1 MPPTAHCWRRCI
13 TFCAGTIPY
22 TRRTP
27 VAERA
32 HAAGGALAAL
42 WAALRYC
49 YPLLLVLLLWELVAR
64 AELIRPLFLPTVT
77 TVLEQFWV
85 LLFEGEIVAPLLV
98 SLYRAF
104 AGLALAV
111 VFGVLAG
118 LWMARLKWAHWALD
132 PLVSLGFSA
141 PKLAFG
147 AIFIL
152 WFGIDHLSKI
162 LLVAF
167 TCVFP
172 MIVATYHGA
181 AAVSRTVIW
190 SAEAMGT
197 SERKLLSR
205 IIFPAPQPYIFS
217 GVRVTVP
224 VALIIAFPGEITAG
238 GGGVRAALMFAQRFF
253 QTPTVFVYI
262 LVMLATGLVLD
273 LVMLRLRHWLIPWD
287 DEADN
292 EKTESVIW

>member
-1 MPPTAHCWRRCI
+1 M
-13 TFCAGTIPY
+13 
-22 TRRTP
+22 
-27 VAERA
+27 AERA
-32 HAAGGALAAL
+32 DATRGSAAVL
-42 WAALRYC
+42 WAGLRYC
-49 YPLLLVLLLWELVAR
+49 YPLLLVLAAWEAVAR
-64 AELIRPLFLPTVT
+64 AGLIRPLFLPTITAVM
-77 TVLEQFWV
+77 EQFWI
-85 LLFEGEIVAPLLV
+85 LLLDGEIVTPLLV

-118 LWMARLKWAHWALD
+118 LLMARFKWANWTLD
-132 PLVSLGFSA
+132 PLVSLGFPA
-141 PKLAFG
+141 PKIAFVP
-147 AIFIL
+147 IFIL

-181 AAVSRTVIW
+181 IAVSRTVIW

-197 SERKLLSR
+197 PERKLLYR
-205 IIFPAPQPYIFS
+205 IIFPAAQPYIFS

-224 VALIIAFPGEITAG
+224 VALIIAFTAEMIAG
-238 GGGVRAALMFAQRFF
+238 GGGVGAALMFAQRFF

-262 LVMLATGLVLD
+262 LVMLATGFILD

-287 DEADN
+287 DEG
-292 EKTESVIW
+292 V

>member
-1 MPPTAHCWRRCI
+1 
-13 TFCAGTIPY
+13 
-22 TRRTP
+22 
-27 VAERA
+27 VAELTY
-32 HAAGGALAAL
+32 AARGALAPL

-85 LLFEGEIVAPLLV
+85 LLLEGEIVAPLLV

-111 VFGVLAG
+111 VFGVVAG
-118 LWMARLKWAHWALD
+118 LWMARSKWAHWALD
-132 PLVSLGFSA
+132 PLVSLGFPA
-141 PKLAFG
+141 PKIAFVP
-147 AIFIL
+147 IFIL

-205 IIFPAPQPYIFS
+205 IIFPAAQPYIFS

-224 VALIIAFPGEITAG
+224 VALIIAFTAEMIAG
-238 GGGVRAALMFAQRFF
+238 GGGVGAALMFAQRFF

-287 DEADN
+287 VEA
-292 EKTESVIW
+292 V

>member
-1 MPPTAHCWRRCI
+1 MFRSRRVLCVKGRDLPHSRHSV
-13 TFCAGTIPY
+13 AALA
-22 TRRTP
+22 
-27 VAERA
+27 AERA
-32 HAAGGALAAL
+32 HAARGALDAL

-64 AELIRPLFLPTVT
+64 AGLVRPLFLPTVT

-118 LWMARLKWAHWALD
+118 LWMARSKWAHWALD
-132 PLVSLGFSA
+132 PLVSLGFPA
-141 PKLAFG
+141 PKIAFVP
-147 AIFIL
+147 IFIL

-205 IIFPAPQPYIFS
+205 IIFPAAQPYIFS

-224 VALIIAFPGEITAG
+224 VALIIAFTAEMIAG
-238 GGGVRAALMFAQRFF
+238 GGGVGAALMFAQRFF

-273 LVMLRLRHWLIPWD
+273 LVILRLRHWLIPWD
-287 DEADN
+287 DEA
-292 EKTESVIW
+292 V

>member
-1 MPPTAHCWRRCI
+1 
-13 TFCAGTIPY
+13 
-22 TRRTP
+22 

-32 HAAGGALAAL
+32 HAARGALAAL
-42 WAALRYC
+42 WAGLRYC

-77 TVLEQFWV
+77 TVLEQFWI
-85 LLFEGEIVAPLLV
+85 LLFEGEIIAPLLV

-118 LWMARLKWAHWALD
+118 LWMARSKWAHWALD
-132 PLVSLGFSA
+132 PLVSLGFPA
-141 PKLAFG
+141 PKIAFVP
-147 AIFIL
+147 IFIL

-197 SERKLLSR
+197 PERKLLSR
-205 IIFPAPQPYIFS
+205 IIFPAAQPYIFS

-224 VALIIAFPGEITAG
+224 VALIIAFTAEMIAG
-238 GGGVRAALMFAQRFF
+238 GGGVGAALMFAQRFF
-253 QTPTVFVYI
+253 QTPVVFVYI

-273 LVMLRLRHWLIPWD
+273 LLMLRLRHWLIPWD
-287 DEADN
+287 DEAA
-292 EKTESVIW
+292 

>member
-1 MPPTAHCWRRCI
+1 M
-13 TFCAGTIPY
+13 
-22 TRRTP
+22 
-27 VAERA
+27 AERA
-32 HAAGGALAAL
+32 AATHGPIAAV
-42 WAALRYC
+42 WAGLRYS
-49 YPLLLVLLLWELVAR
+49 YPLLLVLAAWELVAR
-64 AELIRPLFLPTVT
+64 AGLVRPLFLPTVT
-77 TVLEQFWV
+77 AVFEQFWT
-85 LLFEGEIVAPLLV
+85 LLLEGEIVAPLMV

-111 VFGVLAG
+111 VFGVIAG
-118 LWMARLKWAHWALD
+118 LLMARSKWAHWALD
-132 PLVSLGFSA
+132 PLLSITFPAPTSA
-141 PKLAFG
+141 CGPS
-147 AIFIL
+147 FIL

-197 SERKLLSR
+197 PERKLLYR
-205 IIFPAPQPYIFS
+205 IILPAAQPYIFS

-224 VALIIAFPGEITAG
+224 VALIIAFTAEMIAG
-238 GGGVRAALMFAQRFF
+238 GGGVGSALMFAQRFF

-273 LVMLRLRHWLIPWD
+273 SVMLRLRRRLIPWD
-287 DEADN
+287 DETA
-292 EKTESVIW
+292 